1 MTTTV
6 GLIVTASSG
15 VEDIWDDAG
24 EIGYVCLVIDVV
36 DDNVDNVGIESWW
49 EHTAIAETTG
59 PQLRL
64 GRN

>member
-15 VEDIWDDAG
+15 VEDIWDGAG
-24 EIGYVCLVIDVV
+24 ETGYICLVI
-36 DDNVDNVGIESWW
+36 DDNVDNVGIESLW

-59 PQLRL
+59 PQPRL

>member
-6 GLIVTASSG
+6 GLTVTVSSG

-24 EIGYVCLVIDVV
+24 VTGYICLVIDVV
-36 DDNVDNVGIESWW
+36 DDNVDNVGIETLW

-59 PQLRL
+59 PQPRL